1 MNPKRIVEELKELER
16 RVLEND
22 GTMVEHLILRAMNS
36 RLPFLSL
43 KVAKQWHLRIERLR
57 ETAHTRVKLS
67 GAALQEALDK
77 RAAEQAA
84 KDAERAAKRRAVF
97 EARAEQFRAKAA
109 AKTLQ
114 AQDALCKRL
123 GIPPMSRTVA
133 AVCVDAQAADVDLET
148 FLERARADGERRK
161 RRGKAAYERTV
172 DPDMGKRIAIAKGYI
187 KDGLEARGKTF
198 SRGGKRVLKPRA

>member
-77 RAAEQAA
+77 RAAELAA
-84 KDAERAAKRRAVF
+84 E
-97 EARAEQFRAKAA
+97 KAA
-109 AKTLQ
+109 REALRREKARAKTLE
-114 AQDALCKRL
+114 AQDALCKRM

-133 AVCVDAQAADVDLET
+133 AVCVDDQAADVDLET
-148 FLERARADGERRK
+148 FLERARAAGERRK
-161 RRGKAAYERTV
+161 RLGKSSYERTV

>member
-57 ETAHTRVKLS
+57 ETAHTRVKLT

-77 RAAEQAA
+77 RAAELAA
-84 KDAERAAKRRAVF
+84 E
-97 EARAEQFRAKAA
+97 KAA
-109 AKTLQ
+109 REALRREKARAKTLE
-114 AQDALCKRL
+114 AQDTLCKRM

-133 AVCVDAQAADVDLET
+133 AVCVDDQAADVDLET

-161 RRGKAAYERTV
+161 RRGKATYERMV

-198 SRGGKRVLKPRA
+198 SQGGKRVLKPRSQ